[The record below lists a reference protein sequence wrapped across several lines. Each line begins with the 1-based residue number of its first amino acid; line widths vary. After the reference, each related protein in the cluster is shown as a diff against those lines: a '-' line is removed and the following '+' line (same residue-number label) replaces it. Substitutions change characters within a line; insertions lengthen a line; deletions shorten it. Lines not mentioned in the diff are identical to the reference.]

1 MRTYDFE
8 NITIPLYEHIYKCI
22 KEDIINGVFPAGEKL
37 PSKRSF
43 AENNGVSTITAQNAY
58 EQLISEGYIFSIP
71 KKGYFIA
78 DIRKNTI
85 AENINKEDVS
95 SIIDLP
101 QNGNNIEIDLSNN
114 FTNPEM
120 FPFSVWSKIMRRL
133 LAEKQESLMT
143 TVDIGGVGELR
154 NAIAQHLKSFKGM
167 TVDPRQIIIGAGTEY
182 LYGLLIQLL
191 GNDKTYCIENP
202 GYGKLP
208 QIYNLHKVNCCLGN
222 IDNNG
227 IMVEELI
234 RNNAQIAHRSP
245 AHHFPTGIT
254 MSAPRR
260 YEILEWANKAEDRY
274 IIEDDYD
281 SEFRVSRNPVHT
293 FYSLDTSGSVIY
305 MNTFSKSLA
314 STVRISYMVLPDS
327 LAERFKE
334 NFSFYSSTV
343 SSFEQYTLA
352 SFIEE
357 GFFEKHINRMRLY
370 YIRQR
375 QAVLSLLS
383 SSLMKDKC
391 SVIENDSGLHFI
403 LRLNTFLS
411 DKEVKDILYRE
422 GIKIS
427 ALSDYSR
434 SSSISHDFIISYSNL
449 DMDAFKRALGIL
461 SENI

>member
-1 MRTYDFE
+1 MLTYTLDKDKGHLSRE
-8 NITIPLYEHIYKCI
+8 LYKAL
-22 KEDIINGVFPAGEKL
+22 KNDIEEGKLKRGEKL
-37 PSKRSF
+37 PSKRTF
-43 AENNGVSTITAQNAY
+43 ARNCSVSTITVQNAY
-58 EQLISEGYIFSIP
+58 DQLVSEGYITAIE
-71 KKGYFIA
+71 KKGYYVSDSVA
-78 DIRKNTI
+78 KKSKVSYLVD
-85 AENINKEDVS
+85 EDEETTTVE
-95 SIIDLP
+95 LP
-101 QNGNNIEIDLSNN
+101 DLSNN
-114 FTNPEM
+114 RVNVDN
-120 FPFSVWSKIMRRL
+120 FPFSIWSRIMRKTMG
-133 LAEKQESLMT
+133 EKQNLLLSPMKTE
-143 TVDIGGVGELR
+143 GVYELR
-154 NAIAQHLKSFKGM
+154 RAISHHLSSFRGM
-167 TVDPRQIIIGAGTEY
+167 AVSPSQIIVGAGTEY
-182 LYGLLIQLL
+182 LYSLIIQLL
-191 GNDKTYCIENP
+191 GRDKLYALEDP
-202 GYGKLP
+202 GYMKLER
-208 QIYNLHKVNCCLGN
+208 IYNANGMRSIKV
-222 IDNNG
+222 
-227 IMVEELI
+227 ELDEKGLSLLSLEKSS
-234 RNNAQIAHRSP
+234 ADIAHISP
-245 AHHFPTGIT
+245 NHHYPTGIT
-254 MSAPRR
+254 MPLDRR
-260 YEILEWANKAEDRY
+260 YEILSWAAKEDERY

-281 SEFRVSRNPVHT
+281 SEFRVSRNPVPT
-293 FYSLDTSGSVIY
+293 LYTLDTSGSVIY

-403 LRLNTFLS
+403 LRLNTFIS

-449 DMDAFKRALGIL
+449 DMDAFKKALGVL
-461 SENI
+461 SEII

>member
-1 MRTYDFE
+1 MLTYTLDKDKGHLSRE
-8 NITIPLYEHIYKCI
+8 LYKAL
-22 KEDIINGVFPAGEKL
+22 KNDIEEGKLKRGEKL
-37 PSKRSF
+37 PSKRTF
-43 AENNGVSTITAQNAY
+43 ARNCSVSTITVQNAY
-58 EQLISEGYIFSIP
+58 DQLVSEGYITAIE
-71 KKGYFIA
+71 KKGYYVSDSVA
-78 DIRKNTI
+78 KKSKVSYLVD
-85 AENINKEDVS
+85 EDEETTTVE
-95 SIIDLP
+95 LP
-101 QNGNNIEIDLSNN
+101 DLSNN
-114 FTNPEM
+114 RVNVDN
-120 FPFSVWSKIMRRL
+120 FPFSIWSRIMRKTMG
-133 LAEKQESLMT
+133 EKQNLLLSPMKTE
-143 TVDIGGVGELR
+143 GVYELR
-154 NAIAQHLKSFKGM
+154 RAISHHLSSFRGM
-167 TVDPRQIIIGAGTEY
+167 AVSPSQIIVGAGTEY
-182 LYGLLIQLL
+182 LYSLIIQLL
-191 GNDKTYCIENP
+191 GRDKLYALEDP
-202 GYGKLP
+202 GYMKLER
-208 QIYNLHKVNCCLGN
+208 IYNANGMRSIKV
-222 IDNNG
+222 
-227 IMVEELI
+227 ELDEKGLSLLSLEKSS
-234 RNNAQIAHRSP
+234 ADIAHISP
-245 AHHFPTGIT
+245 NHHYPTGIT
-254 MSAPRR
+254 MPLDRR
-260 YEILEWANKAEDRY
+260 YEILSWAAKEDERY

-281 SEFRVSRNPVHT
+281 SEFRVSRNPVPT
-293 FYSLDTSGSVIY
+293 LYTLDTSGSVIY

-383 SSLMKDKC
+383 SSLMKNKY

>member
-1 MRTYDFE
+1 MLTYTLDKDKGHLSRE
-8 NITIPLYEHIYKCI
+8 LYKAL
-22 KEDIINGVFPAGEKL
+22 KNDIEGGQLKRGEKL
-37 PSKRSF
+37 PSKRTF
-43 AENNGVSTITAQNAY
+43 ARNCSVSTITVQNAY
-58 EQLISEGYIFSIP
+58 DQLVSEGYITAIE
-71 KKGYFIA
+71 KKGYYVSDSVA
-78 DIRKNTI
+78 KKSKVSYLVD
-85 AENINKEDVS
+85 EDEETTTVE
-95 SIIDLP
+95 LP
-101 QNGNNIEIDLSNN
+101 DLSNN
-114 FTNPEM
+114 RVNVDN
-120 FPFSVWSKIMRRL
+120 FPFSIWSRIMRKTMG
-133 LAEKQESLMT
+133 EKQNLLLSPMKTE
-143 TVDIGGVGELR
+143 GVYELR
-154 NAIAQHLKSFKGM
+154 RTISHHLSSFRGM
-167 TVDPRQIIIGAGTEY
+167 AVSPSQIIVGAGTEY
-182 LYGLLIQLL
+182 LYSLIIQLL
-191 GNDKTYCIENP
+191 GRDKLYALEDP
-202 GYGKLP
+202 GYMKLER
-208 QIYNLHKVNCCLGN
+208 IYNANGVGSIKV
-222 IDNNG
+222 
-227 IMVEELI
+227 ELDDKGLSLLSLEKSS
-234 RNNAQIAHRSP
+234 ADIAHISP
-245 AHHFPTGIT
+245 NHHYPTGIT
-254 MSAPRR
+254 MPLDRR
-260 YEILEWANKAEDRY
+260 YEILSWAAKKDERY

-281 SEFRVSRNPVHT
+281 SEFRVSRNPVPT

>member
-1 MRTYDFE
+1 MLTYTLDKDKGHLSRE
-8 NITIPLYEHIYKCI
+8 LYKAL
-22 KEDIINGVFPAGEKL
+22 KNDIEEGKLKRGEKL
-37 PSKRSF
+37 PSKRTF
-43 AENNGVSTITAQNAY
+43 ARNCSVSTITVQNAY
-58 EQLISEGYIFSIP
+58 DQLVSEGYITAIE
-71 KKGYFIA
+71 KKGYYVSDSVA
-78 DIRKNTI
+78 KKSKVSYLVD
-85 AENINKEDVS
+85 EDEETSTVE
-95 SIIDLP
+95 LP
-101 QNGNNIEIDLSNN
+101 DLSNN
-114 FTNPEM
+114 RVNVDN
-120 FPFSVWSKIMRRL
+120 FPFSIWSRIMRKTMG
-133 LAEKQESLMT
+133 EKQNLLLSPMKTE
-143 TVDIGGVGELR
+143 GVYELR
-154 NAIAQHLKSFKGM
+154 RAISHHLSSFRGM
-167 TVDPRQIIIGAGTEY
+167 AVSPSQIIVGAGTEY
-182 LYGLLIQLL
+182 LYSLIIQLL
-191 GNDKTYCIENP
+191 GRDKLYALEDP
-202 GYGKLP
+202 GYMKLER
-208 QIYNLHKVNCCLGN
+208 IYNANGVGSIKV
-222 IDNNG
+222 
-227 IMVEELI
+227 ELDDKGLSLLSLEKSS
-234 RNNAQIAHRSP
+234 ADIAHISP
-245 AHHFPTGIT
+245 NHHYPTGIT
-254 MSAPRR
+254 MPLDRR
-260 YEILEWANKAEDRY
+260 YEILSWAAKKDERY

-281 SEFRVSRNPVHT
+281 SEFRVSRNPVPT
-293 FYSLDTSGSVIY
+293 FYTLDTSGSVIY

>member
-1 MRTYDFE
+1 MLTYTLDKDKGHLSRE
-8 NITIPLYEHIYKCI
+8 LYKAL
-22 KEDIINGVFPAGEKL
+22 KNDIEEGKLKRGEKL
-37 PSKRSF
+37 PSKRTF
-43 AENNGVSTITAQNAY
+43 ARNCSVSTITVQNAY
-58 EQLISEGYIFSIP
+58 DQLVSEGYITAIE
-71 KKGYFIA
+71 KKGYYVSDSVA
-78 DIRKNTI
+78 KKSKVSYLV
-85 AENINKEDVS
+85 EEDEDTSTVE
-95 SIIDLP
+95 LP
-101 QNGNNIEIDLSNN
+101 DLSNN
-114 FTNPEM
+114 RVNVDN
-120 FPFSVWSKIMRRL
+120 FPFSIWSRIMRKTMG
-133 LAEKQESLMT
+133 EKQNLLLSPMKTE
-143 TVDIGGVGELR
+143 GVYELR
-154 NAIAQHLKSFKGM
+154 RAISHHLSSFRGM
-167 TVDPRQIIIGAGTEY
+167 AVSPSQIIVGAGTEY
-182 LYGLLIQLL
+182 LYSLIIQLL
-191 GNDKTYCIENP
+191 GRDKLYALEDP
-202 GYGKLP
+202 GYMKLER
-208 QIYNLHKVNCCLGN
+208 IYNANGVRSIKV
-222 IDNNG
+222 
-227 IMVEELI
+227 ELDDKGLSLLSLEKSS
-234 RNNAQIAHRSP
+234 ADIAHISP
-245 AHHFPTGIT
+245 NHHYPTGIT
-254 MSAPRR
+254 MPLDRR
-260 YEILEWANKAEDRY
+260 YEILSWAAKKDERY

-281 SEFRVSRNPVHT
+281 SEFRVSRNPVPT

-411 DKEVKDILYRE
+411 DKEVKDVLYRE

>member
-1 MRTYDFE
+1 MLTYTLDKDKGHLSRE
-8 NITIPLYEHIYKCI
+8 LYKAL
-22 KEDIINGVFPAGEKL
+22 KNDIEEGKLKRGEKL
-37 PSKRSF
+37 PSKRTF
-43 AENNGVSTITAQNAY
+43 ARNCSVSTITVQNAY
-58 EQLISEGYIFSIP
+58 DQLVSEGYITAIE
-71 KKGYFIA
+71 KKGYYVSDSVA
-78 DIRKNTI
+78 KKSKVSYLVD
-85 AENINKEDVS
+85 EDEETTTVE
-95 SIIDLP
+95 LP
-101 QNGNNIEIDLSNN
+101 DLSNN
-114 FTNPEM
+114 RVNVDN
-120 FPFSVWSKIMRRL
+120 FPFSIWSRIMRKTMG
-133 LAEKQESLMT
+133 EKQNLLLSPMKTE
-143 TVDIGGVGELR
+143 GVYELR
-154 NAIAQHLKSFKGM
+154 RAISHHLSSFRGM
-167 TVDPRQIIIGAGTEY
+167 AVSPSQIIVGAGTEY
-182 LYGLLIQLL
+182 LYSLIIQIL
-191 GNDKTYCIENP
+191 GRDRLYALEDP
-202 GYGKLP
+202 GYMKLER
-208 QIYNLHKVNCCLGN
+208 IYNANGVESIKV
-222 IDNNG
+222 
-227 IMVEELI
+227 ELDDKGLSLLSLEKSS
-234 RNNAQIAHRSP
+234 ADIAHISP
-245 AHHFPTGIT
+245 NHHYPTGIT
-254 MSAPRR
+254 MPLDRR
-260 YEILEWANKAEDRY
+260 YEILSWAAKKDERY

-281 SEFRVSRNPVHT
+281 SEFRVSRNPVPT

>member
-1 MRTYDFE
+1 MLTYTLDKDKGHLSRE
-8 NITIPLYEHIYKCI
+8 LYKAL
-22 KEDIINGVFPAGEKL
+22 KNDIEEGKLKRGEKL
-37 PSKRSF
+37 PSKRTF
-43 AENNGVSTITAQNAY
+43 ARNCSVSTITGQNAY
-58 EQLISEGYIFSIP
+58 DQLVSEGYITAIE
-71 KKGYFIA
+71 KKGYYVSDSVA
-78 DIRKNTI
+78 KKSKVSYLVD
-85 AENINKEDVS
+85 EDEETTTVE
-95 SIIDLP
+95 LP
-101 QNGNNIEIDLSNN
+101 DLSNN
-114 FTNPEM
+114 RVNVDN
-120 FPFSVWSKIMRRL
+120 FPFSIWSRIMRKTMG
-133 LAEKQESLMT
+133 EKQNLLLSPMKTE
-143 TVDIGGVGELR
+143 GVYELR
-154 NAIAQHLKSFKGM
+154 RAISHHLSSFRGM
-167 TVDPRQIIIGAGTEY
+167 AVSPSQIIVGAGTEY
-182 LYGLLIQLL
+182 LYSLIIQLL
-191 GNDKTYCIENP
+191 GRDKLYALEDP
-202 GYGKLP
+202 GYMKLER
-208 QIYNLHKVNCCLGN
+208 IYNANGVRSIKV
-222 IDNNG
+222 
-227 IMVEELI
+227 ELDDKGLSLLSFEKSS
-234 RNNAQIAHRSP
+234 ADIAHISP
-245 AHHFPTGIT
+245 NHHYPTGIT
-254 MSAPRR
+254 MPLDRR
-260 YEILEWANKAEDRY
+260 YEILSWAAKKDERY

-281 SEFRVSRNPVHT
+281 SEFRVSRNPVPT
-293 FYSLDTSGSVIY
+293 FYTLDTSGSVIY

>member
-1 MRTYDFE
+1 MLTYTLDKDKGHLSRE
-8 NITIPLYEHIYKCI
+8 LYKAL
-22 KEDIINGVFPAGEKL
+22 KNDIEGGKLKRGEKL
-37 PSKRSF
+37 PSKRTF
-43 AENNGVSTITAQNAY
+43 ARNCSVSTITVQNAY
-58 EQLISEGYIFSIP
+58 DQLVSEGYITAIE
-71 KKGYFIA
+71 KKGYYVSDSVA
-78 DIRKNTI
+78 KKSKVSYLVD
-85 AENINKEDVS
+85 EDEETTTVE
-95 SIIDLP
+95 LP
-101 QNGNNIEIDLSNN
+101 DLSNN
-114 FTNPEM
+114 RVNVDN
-120 FPFSVWSKIMRRL
+120 FPFSIWSRIMRKTMG
-133 LAEKQESLMT
+133 EKQNLLLSPMKTE
-143 TVDIGGVGELR
+143 GVYELR
-154 NAIAQHLKSFKGM
+154 RAISHHLSSFRGM
-167 TVDPRQIIIGAGTEY
+167 AVSPSQIIVGAGTEY
-182 LYGLLIQLL
+182 LYSLIIQLL
-191 GNDKTYCIENP
+191 GRDKLYALEDP
-202 GYGKLP
+202 GYMKLER
-208 QIYNLHKVNCCLGN
+208 IYNANGVKSIKV
-222 IDNNG
+222 
-227 IMVEELI
+227 ELDDKGLSSSSLEKS
-234 RNNAQIAHRSP
+234 NADIAHISP
-245 AHHFPTGIT
+245 NHHYPTGIT
-254 MSAPRR
+254 MPLDRR
-260 YEILEWANKAEDRY
+260 YEILSWAAKKDERY

-281 SEFRVSRNPVHT
+281 SEFRVSRNPVPT

-434 SSSISHDFIISYSNL
+434 SSSISHYFIISYSNL

-461 SENI
+461 SEII

>member
-1 MRTYDFE
+1 MLTYTLDKDKGHLSRE
-8 NITIPLYEHIYKCI
+8 LYKAL
-22 KEDIINGVFPAGEKL
+22 KNDIEEGKLKRGEKL
-37 PSKRSF
+37 PSKRTF
-43 AENNGVSTITAQNAY
+43 ARNCSVSTITVQNAY
-58 EQLISEGYIFSIP
+58 DQLVSEGYITAIE
-71 KKGYFIA
+71 KKGYYVS
-78 DIRKNTI
+78 DSVVKKKLKVSYLVEEDEETTI
-85 AENINKEDVS
+85 VE
-95 SIIDLP
+95 LP
-101 QNGNNIEIDLSNN
+101 DLSNN
-114 FTNPEM
+114 RVNVDN
-120 FPFSVWSKIMRRL
+120 FPFSIWSRIMRKTMG
-133 LAEKQESLMT
+133 EKQNLLLSPMKTE
-143 TVDIGGVGELR
+143 GVYELR
-154 NAIAQHLKSFKGM
+154 RAISHHLSSFRGM
-167 TVDPRQIIIGAGTEY
+167 AVSPSQIIVGAGTEY
-182 LYGLLIQLL
+182 LYSLIIQLL
-191 GNDKTYCIENP
+191 GRDKLYALEDP
-202 GYGKLP
+202 GYMKLER
-208 QIYNLHKVNCCLGN
+208 IYNANEVRSIKV
-222 IDNNG
+222 
-227 IMVEELI
+227 ELDDKGLSLLSLEKSS
-234 RNNAQIAHRSP
+234 ADIAHISP
-245 AHHFPTGIT
+245 NHHYPTGIT
-254 MSAPRR
+254 MPLDRR
-260 YEILEWANKAEDRY
+260 YEILSWAAKKDERY

-281 SEFRVSRNPVHT
+281 SEFRVSRNPVPT
-293 FYSLDTSGSVIY
+293 FYTLDTSGSVIY

-383 SSLMKDKC
+383 SSLMKNKY

>member
-1 MRTYDFE
+1 MLTYTLDKDKGHLSRE
-8 NITIPLYEHIYKCI
+8 LYKAL
-22 KEDIINGVFPAGEKL
+22 KNDIEEGKLKRGEKL
-37 PSKRSF
+37 PSKRTF
-43 AENNGVSTITAQNAY
+43 ARNCSVSTITVQNAY
-58 EQLISEGYIFSIP
+58 DQLVSEGYITAIE
-71 KKGYFIA
+71 KKGYYVSDSVA
-78 DIRKNTI
+78 KKSKVSYLVD
-85 AENINKEDVS
+85 EDEETTTVE
-95 SIIDLP
+95 LP
-101 QNGNNIEIDLSNN
+101 DLSNN
-114 FTNPEM
+114 RVNVDN
-120 FPFSVWSKIMRRL
+120 FPFSIWSRIMRKTMG
-133 LAEKQESLMT
+133 EKQNLLLSPMKTE
-143 TVDIGGVGELR
+143 GVYELR
-154 NAIAQHLKSFKGM
+154 RAISHHLSSFRGM
-167 TVDPRQIIIGAGTEY
+167 AVSPSQIIVGAGTEY
-182 LYGLLIQLL
+182 LYSLIIQIL
-191 GNDKTYCIENP
+191 GRDRLYALEDP
-202 GYGKLP
+202 GYMKLER
-208 QIYNLHKVNCCLGN
+208 IYNANGVRSIKV
-222 IDNNG
+222 
-227 IMVEELI
+227 ELDDKGLSLLSLEKSS
-234 RNNAQIAHRSP
+234 ADIAHISP
-245 AHHFPTGIT
+245 NHHYPTGIT
-254 MSAPRR
+254 MPLDRR
-260 YEILEWANKAEDRY
+260 YEILSWAAKKDERY

-281 SEFRVSRNPVHT
+281 SEFRVSRNPVPT

>member
-1 MRTYDFE
+1 MLTYTLDKDKGHLSRE
-8 NITIPLYEHIYKCI
+8 LYKAL
-22 KEDIINGVFPAGEKL
+22 KNDIEEGKLKRGEKL
-37 PSKRSF
+37 PSKRTF
-43 AENNGVSTITAQNAY
+43 ARNCSVSTITVQNAY
-58 EQLISEGYIFSIP
+58 DQLVSEGYITAIE
-71 KKGYFIA
+71 KKGYYVSDSVA
-78 DIRKNTI
+78 KKSKVSYLVD
-85 AENINKEDVS
+85 EDEETTTVE
-95 SIIDLP
+95 LP
-101 QNGNNIEIDLSNN
+101 DLSNN
-114 FTNPEM
+114 RVNVDN
-120 FPFSVWSKIMRRL
+120 FPFSIWSRIMRKTM
-133 LAEKQESLMT
+133 AEKQNLLLSPMKTE
-143 TVDIGGVGELR
+143 GVYELR
-154 NAIAQHLKSFKGM
+154 RAISHHLSSFRGM
-167 TVDPRQIIIGAGTEY
+167 AVSPSQIIVGAGTEY
-182 LYGLLIQLL
+182 LYSLIIQLL
-191 GNDKTYCIENP
+191 GRDKLYALEDP
-202 GYGKLP
+202 GYMKLER
-208 QIYNLHKVNCCLGN
+208 IYNANGVRSIKV
-222 IDNNG
+222 
-227 IMVEELI
+227 ELDDKGLSLLSLEKSS
-234 RNNAQIAHRSP
+234 ADIAHISP
-245 AHHFPTGIT
+245 NHHYPTGIT
-254 MSAPRR
+254 MPLDRR
-260 YEILEWANKAEDRY
+260 YEILSWAAKKDERY

-281 SEFRVSRNPVHT
+281 SEFRVSRNPVPT

>member
-1 MRTYDFE
+1 MLTYTLDKDKGHLSRE
-8 NITIPLYEHIYKCI
+8 LYKAL
-22 KEDIINGVFPAGEKL
+22 KNDIEGGKLKRGEKL
-37 PSKRSF
+37 PSKRTF
-43 AENNGVSTITAQNAY
+43 ARNCSVSTITVQNAY
-58 EQLISEGYIFSIP
+58 DQLVSEGYITAIE
-71 KKGYFIA
+71 KKGYYVSDSVA
-78 DIRKNTI
+78 KKSKVSYLVD
-85 AENINKEDVS
+85 EDEETTTVE
-95 SIIDLP
+95 LP
-101 QNGNNIEIDLSNN
+101 DLSNN
-114 FTNPEM
+114 RVNVDN
-120 FPFSVWSKIMRRL
+120 FPFSIWSRIMRKTMG
-133 LAEKQESLMT
+133 EKQNLLLSPMKTE
-143 TVDIGGVGELR
+143 GVYELR
-154 NAIAQHLKSFKGM
+154 RAISHHLSSFRGM
-167 TVDPRQIIIGAGTEY
+167 AVSPSQIIVGAGTEY
-182 LYGLLIQLL
+182 LYSLIIQLL
-191 GNDKTYCIENP
+191 GRDKLYALEDP
-202 GYGKLP
+202 GYMKLER
-208 QIYNLHKVNCCLGN
+208 IYNANGVGSIKV
-222 IDNNG
+222 
-227 IMVEELI
+227 ELDDKGLSLLSLEKSS
-234 RNNAQIAHRSP
+234 ADIAHISP
-245 AHHFPTGIT
+245 NHHYPTGIT
-254 MSAPRR
+254 MPLDRR
-260 YEILEWANKAEDRY
+260 YEILSWAAKKDERY

-281 SEFRVSRNPVHT
+281 SEFRVSRNPVPT

-383 SSLMKDKC
+383 SSLMKNKC

-403 LRLNTFLS
+403 LRLNTVLS
-411 DKEVKDILYRE
+411 DKEVKEILYRE

>member
-1 MRTYDFE
+1 MLTYTLDKDKGHLSRE
-8 NITIPLYEHIYKCI
+8 LYKAL
-22 KEDIINGVFPAGEKL
+22 KNDIEGGKLKRGEKL
-37 PSKRSF
+37 PSKRTF
-43 AENNGVSTITAQNAY
+43 ARNCSVSTITVQNAY
-58 EQLISEGYIFSIP
+58 DQLVSEGYITAIE
-71 KKGYFIA
+71 KKGYYVSDSVA
-78 DIRKNTI
+78 KKSKVSYLVD
-85 AENINKEDVS
+85 EDEETSTVE
-95 SIIDLP
+95 LP
-101 QNGNNIEIDLSNN
+101 DLSNN
-114 FTNPEM
+114 RVNVDN
-120 FPFSVWSKIMRRL
+120 FPFSIWSRIMRKTMG
-133 LAEKQESLMT
+133 EKQNLLLSPMKTE
-143 TVDIGGVGELR
+143 GVYELR
-154 NAIAQHLKSFKGM
+154 RAISHHLSSFRGM
-167 TVDPRQIIIGAGTEY
+167 AVSPSQIIVGAGTEY
-182 LYGLLIQLL
+182 LYSLIIQLL
-191 GNDKTYCIENP
+191 GRDKLYALEDP
-202 GYGKLP
+202 GYMKLER
-208 QIYNLHKVNCCLGN
+208 IYNANGVGSIKV
-222 IDNNG
+222 
-227 IMVEELI
+227 ELDDKGLSLLSLEKSS
-234 RNNAQIAHRSP
+234 ADIAHISP
-245 AHHFPTGIT
+245 NHHYPTGIT
-254 MSAPRR
+254 MPLDRR
-260 YEILEWANKAEDRY
+260 YEILSWAAKKDERY

-281 SEFRVSRNPVHT
+281 SEFRVSRNPVPT
-293 FYSLDTSGSVIY
+293 FYTLDTSGSVIY

-411 DKEVKDILYRE
+411 DKEVKNILYRE